1 MNDSNASMQSQSS
14 HLQCHVLIVDD
25 SPILRAAIKKVVK
38 LAGVGEDRIF
48 EAGNGVEA
56 LEVLETVW
64 IDLVLLDLNMPVMD
78 GEEFAC
84 ELRKRDD
91 LKDVA
96 VVVVSTEA
104 NRERLDR
111 MKSLGVAHTL
121 RKPFEPEDLCR
132 LIAEVLGL
140 QRA

>member
-1 MNDSNASMQSQSS
+1 MN
-14 HLQCHVLIVDD
+14 CHVLIVDD

-38 LAGVGEDRIF
+38 LAGVPEDRIF

-56 LEVLETVW
+56 LQVLETVW

-78 GEEFAC
+78 GEQFAA
-84 ELRKRDD
+84 ELRKRPA
-91 LKDVA
+91 LADVA

-111 MKSLGVAHTL
+111 MRDLGVAHTL

-132 LIAEVLGL
+132 LIGEVLGVKP
-140 QRA
+140 A

>member
-1 MNDSNASMQSQSS
+1 
-14 HLQCHVLIVDD
+14 
-25 SPILRAAIKKVVK
+25 
-38 LAGVGEDRIF
+38 F

-78 GEEFAC
+78 GEQFAT

-91 LKDVA
+91 LQDVA

-104 NRERLDR
+104 NRDRLDR
-111 MKSLGVAHTL
+111 MRALGVERTL

-132 LIAEVLGL
+132 LIGEVLGVKPV
-140 QRA
+140 

>member
-1 MNDSNASMQSQSS
+1 MNHQ
-14 HLQCHVLIVDD
+14 LQCHVLIVDD

-38 LAGVGEDRIF
+38 LAGISEDRIF

-78 GEEFAC
+78 GEEFAR
-84 ELRKRDD
+84 ELRKRED
-91 LKDVA
+91 LSDVA

-111 MKSLGVAHTL
+111 MRKLGVAHTL

-132 LIAEVLGL
+132 LIADVLGVKPSSSL
-140 QRA
+140 GEM